1 MNVKQQDKLATGVL
15 YTIASLIILVL
26 ASLLAFILIQGLPHV
41 TWHFLTT
48 PARSFEAGGGIGIQ
62 LFNSFYLLVL
72 AMLISV
78 PLSLGAGIYLSEYA
92 KKNWLTS
99 LIRTSIEIL
108 SSLPS
113 VVVGL
118 FGFLIFVIQFKFGFS
133 ILSGALVLTVFNL
146 PLLTRNVEESLAS
159 ISSMQRE
166 AGLALGLSRWETVT
180 RIIVPEALPGI
191 TTGMIL
197 GAGRVFGEAAALIYT
212 AGQSAPALDF
222 TNWNP
227 FYIASPLN
235 PLRPAETLAVHIW
248 KINSEGIMPDAV
260 AVSAGASAVLII
272 AVLLFNLSARWF
284 GQHLYQKM
292 TSSGKKGA

>member
-1 MNVKQQDKLATGVL
+1 MNSKQQDKLATGVL
-15 YTIASLIILVL
+15 YAIAGIIILVL
-26 ASLLAFILIQGLPHV
+26 ASLLGFILIQGLPHV

-48 PARSFEAGGGIGIQ
+48 PARAFEAGGGIGIQ
-62 LFNSFYLLVL
+62 LFNSFYLLLL

-146 PLLTRNVEESLAS
+146 PLLTRNVEESLAN

-166 AGLALGLSRWETVT
+166 AGLALGLSRWETVI

-260 AVSAGASAVLII
+260 AVSAGASAVLIV
-272 AVLLFNLSARWF
+272 AVLAFNLAARWF

-292 TSSGKKGA
+292 TSSGKKGT